1 MKIQTTLED
10 FNPQHF
16 YEYIIPL
23 NNSIEIFKEKVRK
36 FYYLLVLSDYR
47 CPRCTGKLKML
58 DDSKCLC
65 ISCKYEFDPTL
76 EFQKCPECSGDLIK
90 KTYHYFCKHCNNQ
103 VYSRFCFE
111 ETAFNNEYFTEMM
124 RKSREIKY
132 IQRQAFHKQII
143 SSRSDVYYPEEAVK
157 LDEIEGLTETLNS
170 FIESPIPESLIR
182 FYLKSEEFDMEKYK
196 SHILSSF
203 EGNEMFFDE
212 IPVLTENLRKD
223 KIFRFITLI
232 FMAHNK
238 EVILNQYNNRILVE
252 KVETV

>member
-1 MKIQTTLED
+1 M
-10 FNPQHF
+10 
-16 YEYIIPL
+16 
-23 NNSIEIFKEKVRK
+23 V
-36 FYYLLVLSDYR
+36 
-47 CPRCTGKLKML
+47 
-58 DDSKCLC
+58 DDSKCFC
-65 ISCKYEFDPTL
+65 INCKYEFDPTL
-76 EFQKCPECSGDLIK
+76 IPQKCPECSGDLVK
-90 KTYHYFCKHCNNQ
+90 KTYHYFCKSCNIQ

-111 ETAFNNEYFTEMM
+111 EKAFNKEYFTEMM
-124 RKSREIKY
+124 RKSRERKH
-132 IQRQAFHKQII
+132 IQTQVFQKQLV
-143 SSRSDVYYPEEAVK
+143 SSRSDVYYPEEMVK
-157 LDEIEGLTETLNS
+157 LDKIDGLTETLNS
-170 FIESPIPESLIR
+170 FINSPIPESLIR

-203 EGNEMFFDE
+203 EGYEMFFDE